1 MNIVFMYSILVKD
14 SGDEGEF
21 FFNLDLENGY
31 LVMYSY
37 IHLYYLHVKFKTEYF
52 IIFFIK
58 II

>member
-1 MNIVFMYSILVKD
+1 MYSILVKD